1 LFLVFTSISPILSHS
16 IVSNS
21 SSSQLH
27 SYNNFNQT
35 FRPNVS
41 LHKLRRIRAHLKKIN
56 KPPIKTIKAYYF
68 PFFFYRSDKTESL
81 FCIVLEIMT
90 MMTHFSS
97 CDSVI

>member
-21 SSSQLH
+21 SSSQLYSH
-27 SYNNFNQT
+27 NNFNQT

-68 PFFFYRSDKTESL
+68 PFFFYRIEATRLNLYFVL
-81 FCIVLEIMT
+81 F
-90 MMTHFSS
+90 
-97 CDSVI
+97 